1 MTTPHPPVS
10 PGAADVALAGVIA
23 QLRRAMRR
31 AARSADPASTLS
43 VAQLELLSCLA
54 ENPGARPGH
63 VAKLLRLAPNSVTT
77 LVNGLSSRDLLTR
90 TSGSDDRRTVA
101 LELTEAGARAVRQW
115 QETNAA
121 ILRAALAGLHP
132 GWQHLLTAAIPA
144 LAELT
149 AAIDSLADQTP
160 EPQGPA
166 GGDAARAAG
175 AAPGIADTR

>member
-1 MTTPHPPVS
+1 MTTPHPPAG
-10 PGAADVALAGVIA
+10 PAGTDMALAGVIA

-90 TSGSDDRRTVA
+90 TSGSDRRTVV
-101 LELTEAGARAVRQW
+101 LELTDAGARAVCRW
-115 QETNAA
+115 QDTNAA

-149 AAIDSLADQTP
+149 SAIDNLAGQTSQP
-160 EPQGPA
+160 KEPA
-166 GGDAARAAG
+166 GSGTAG
-175 AAPGIADTR
+175 VP